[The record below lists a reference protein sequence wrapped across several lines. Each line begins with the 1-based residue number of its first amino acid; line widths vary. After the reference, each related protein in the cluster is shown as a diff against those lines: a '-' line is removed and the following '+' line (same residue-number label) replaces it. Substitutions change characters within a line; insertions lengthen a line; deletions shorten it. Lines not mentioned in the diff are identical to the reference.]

1 MRPSAGRRGGGDA
14 VDAGLQVAH
23 GAGGL
28 RQHAH
33 ARALAARA
41 LGEVVLDVGK
51 LGVQALG
58 GGEERL
64 RGLDGSEL
72 VEDDAGVVEQDRL
85 ARVGLK
91 HVDGG
96 RRGGQQDRGARALA
110 QGELE
115 ERAARLVAAVGIG
128 DLAGLGAEGAEPGP
142 VGGGEACGGGGDQ
155 AGGGDGLVRGRAG
168 GFGSI
173 DETEGHVSVHRPA
186 PKIPEDGPAYTE
198 VGMDTRT
205 SVQPFKRLRQVAD
218 TTPRPVPHPRR
229 RTSMTLATAPRRAA
243 RRMSSEDSLALWRE
257 YRRTNDR
264 ALRDRL
270 VLTFAP
276 LVKYIVYKKLREM
289 PARCEAEDFIACGLE
304 ALIHSIERY
313 DPDKGATLEQYA
325 WTRIH
330 GAVLDELRRQD
341 WAPRSVRRWERDIEK
356 VVESFT
362 VLHGRRPTT
371 AELADALGVQV
382 DELRRRR
389 DEIARSD
396 VTSLNTPVLADDQTT
411 IERVDTIAGDDP
423 REDPLHAAAQSEA
436 KDLFRAAFA
445 RLPRREREV
454 AVLLYVKHMTL
465 SEIGEILGVSESRVC
480 QIHTAMKKTLRQ
492 ALQADEQLFA
502 MVA

>member
-1 MRPSAGRRGGGDA
+1 MA
-14 VDAGLQVAH
+14 
-23 GAGGL
+23 
-28 RQHAH
+28 
-33 ARALAARA
+33 
-41 LGEVVLDVGK
+41 
-51 LGVQALG
+51 
-58 GGEERL
+58 
-64 RGLDGSEL
+64 
-72 VEDDAGVVEQDRL
+72 
-85 ARVGLK
+85 
-91 HVDGG
+91 
-96 RRGGQQDRGARALA
+96 
-110 QGELE
+110 
-115 ERAARLVAAVGIG
+115 
-128 DLAGLGAEGAEPGP
+128 
-142 VGGGEACGGGGDQ
+142 
-155 AGGGDGLVRGRAG
+155 
-168 GFGSI
+168 
-173 DETEGHVSVHRPA
+173 
-186 PKIPEDGPAYTE
+186 
-198 VGMDTRT
+198 T
-205 SVQPFKRLRQVAD
+205 STKRL
-218 TTPRPVPHPRR
+218 
-229 RTSMTLATAPRRAA
+229 
-243 RRMSSEDSLALWRE
+243 SSEQTLTLWKQYQRSG
-257 YRRTNDR
+257 DP

-313 DPDKGATLEQYA
+313 DPEKGATLEQYA

-362 VLHGRRPTT
+362 VLHGRRPST
-371 AELADALGVQV
+371 EEMADALGVPV

-411 IERVDTIAGDDP
+411 IERVDTIAGNDP

-465 SEIGEILGVSESRVC
+465 AEIGEILGVSESRVC

-492 ALQADEQLFA
+492 ALDADEQLFA